1 MTSSEAKIVNRAF
14 NELYK
19 LREVKAFQDTLLGTK
34 DRKIEILQFQVDA
47 RSEQLILSNT
57 KIMKLEL
64 ANKKLRK
71 QIILYKIGVISISIL
86 TILVLI

>member
-1 MTSSEAKIVNRAF
+1 M
-14 NELYK
+14 
-19 LREVKAFQDTLLGTK
+19 KAFQDTLLGTK